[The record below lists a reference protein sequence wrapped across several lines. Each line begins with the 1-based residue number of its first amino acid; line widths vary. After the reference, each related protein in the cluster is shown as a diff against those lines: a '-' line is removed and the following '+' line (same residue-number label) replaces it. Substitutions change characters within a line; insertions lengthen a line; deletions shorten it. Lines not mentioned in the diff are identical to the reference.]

1 MPTAYIKNVT
11 LAGVLVLCGFLS
23 QSFAQTAPLPA
34 VTRLVLI
41 NTSTQKDIRAL
52 SGTSN
57 ISLLNDGSALN
68 IRAEGNSSVRCIAFY
83 YDDALVRVE
92 NIAPFA
98 FWADDSGKYK
108 KWTPTVG
115 THKLRAVPYSSTDR
129 KGTQGAAFE
138 VTLNVSAAA
147 APIPTPTTL
156 AVTKLTLVNAATQRD
171 IRTLTPG
178 AVIDLAAD
186 GTSLNIRADV
196 DGKPG
201 SIAFSLN
208 GKTITENIAPY
219 AIGGDDSG
227 KYRKWSPPLGSH
239 VLRATP
245 YSSSDRK
252 GTVGVPLEVAI
263 TVVQKGGNTPAPEPT
278 PTTLAVTKLTLVNAA
293 TQRDIRALTPGSVID
308 LASDGTSLNI
318 RADVDGKPGSIA
330 FTLSGKTIT
339 ENIAPYAIGGDD
351 SGKYRKWSPPLG
363 SHVLRATPYSSTDR
377 KGSVGTPLEVAI
389 TVVQNGGSAPSTP
402 APQPEEPGKPAEDDK
417 PTPAPDHSGSLASKL
432 YDAAGKLNETLY
444 HKLATSVDKA
454 TVELRLGPSFLDLS
468 PNASDDRPTLYR
480 PPSYPRTSGYIRTNP
495 YELGGP
501 PKTDGDY
508 WSESGQVGY
517 IPIDPSDPGLDRIQ
531 VYAYYDRV
539 FAISPR
545 LDWASGKPHP
555 DLQTREPYYAQ
566 FFGSLPKYPVAMAR
580 NYGMQC
586 NEAIVI
592 YQGGKL
598 AVAGTQ
604 TSRAGHERPYPAFQ
618 FPAHKVPT
626 SIAMTTA
633 NEFALVTIWD
643 TASKKGQLAVFALEG
658 KYLPFHTWPYIAM
671 PNQGSWSAFKLLGYV
686 DLPMRM
692 PSAVSAASNGWW
704 SGPSQTGNLV
714 LSQIDLATD
723 KHRKNVYDGGW
734 SGVVARGGYAI
745 VASKADNKVALVDL
759 EPLFSY
765 VRESYLSSAASF
777 KATMAARGTG
787 DSNFPQ
793 AFSVKPS
800 ITPKVVW
807 EANISSPNA
816 VLAGFRM
823 DRWTKDYYKA
833 YVASEDGTISI
844 IDTTP
849 LIRRASWERLGSLR
863 IAGTFNV
870 GRNPVSMCFT
880 RRSDS
885 NLPLIPH
892 AADGSQYK
900 PDPFNNL
907 LYIAVRGDRKVVAAV
922 TFEGKGAV
930 YRTIK
935 DSRMGDPVAV
945 STAIRGP
952 ILSVADF
959 NGKKMIS
966 FRVGKINDARNNKT
980 YGAGADGKQPFEF
993 AGEVPF
999 NGYPFLIN
1007 TTNVN

>member
-1 MPTAYIKNVT
+1 MSPRLIKTVA
-11 LAGVLVLCGFLS
+11 LAGVLVSCGFLS
-23 QSFAQTAPLPA
+23 QSFAQAAPSPA
-34 VTRLVLI
+34 VTRLVLVD
-41 NTSTQKDIRAL
+41 TTTQKDLRDLGAAN
-52 SGTSN
+52 N
-57 ISLLNDGSALN
+57 ISLQADGSALN
-68 IRAEGNSSVRCIAFY
+68 IRAEGNSSVRSIAFY
-83 YDDALVRVE
+83 YDGAHVRTENVE
-92 NIAPFA
+92 PFA
-98 FWADDSGKYK
+98 FWADDSGKFR

-115 THKLRAVPYSSTDR
+115 THQLRVVPYSSTDR
-129 KGTQGAAFE
+129 KGTQGPALE
-138 VTLNVSAAA
+138 ITLNVSTATE
-147 APIPTPTTL
+147 TPLPPSGL
-156 AVTKLTLVNAATQRD
+156 AVTKLTLVNASTQKD
-171 IRTLTPG
+171 IRTLSPG
-178 AVIDLAAD
+178 AVIDLSAD
-186 GTSLNIRADV
+186 GSALNIRADV
-196 DGKPG
+196 SGKPG
-201 SIAFSLN
+201 SIAFTLN

-227 KYRKWSPPLGSH
+227 KFRKWTPPLGSH

-245 YSSSDRK
+245 YSSTDRK
-252 GTVGVPLEVAI
+252 GTVGTPLEFAI
-263 TVVQKGGNTPAPEPT
+263 TVVQKATDNPAPQPDPEPNG
-278 PTTLAVTKLTLVNAA
+278 LAVTKLTLVNAS
-293 TQRDIRALTPGSVID
+293 TQKDIRTLSSDDVID
-308 LASDGTSLNI
+308 LSADGSALNI
-318 RADVDGKPGSIA
+318 RADVSGKPGSIA
-330 FTLSGKTIT
+330 FTLNGKTIT

-351 SGKYRKWSPPLG
+351 SGKFRKWTPPLG

-377 KGSVGTPLEVAI
+377 KGTVGTPLEFAI
-389 TVVQNGGSAPSTP
+389 TVVQKSTGNP
-402 APQPEEPGKPAEDDK
+402 APQPDPEPEPEPVDQQ
-417 PTPAPDHSGSLASKL
+417 PSPEPDPSGSLASKL
-432 YDAAGKLNETLY
+432 YDAAGKLNVSLY
-444 HKLATSVDKA
+444 NKLATTFDKA
-454 TVELRLGPSFLDLS
+454 MTEMRLGPAFADLS
-468 PNASDDRPTLYR
+468 PNAADDRPTLYR
-480 PPSYPRTSGYIRTNP
+480 PPSFSRTSGYIRTNP

-517 IPIDPSDPGLDRIQ
+517 IPVDPSDPGLDRIQ

-555 DLQTREPYYAQ
+555 DPQTREPYYAT
-566 FFGSLPKYPVAMAR
+566 FFGELPKYPVAMAR

-586 NEAIVI
+586 NEALVL
-592 YQGGKL
+592 YKGGKL
-598 AVAGTQ
+598 AVAATQ
-604 TSRAGHERPYPAFQ
+604 TSRNGSERPYPAFQ
-618 FPAHKVPT
+618 FPANKVPT
-626 SIAMTTA
+626 GIAMTTG

-643 TASKKGQLAVFALEG
+643 TATKKGQLAVFALEA

-671 PNQGSWSAFKLLGYV
+671 PNQGSWSALKLLGYV
-686 DLPMRM
+686 DLPMAM
-692 PSAVSAASNGWW
+692 PSSVAAASNGWW

-714 LSQIDLATD
+714 LSQIELGKDN
-723 KHRKNVYDGGW
+723 HRKNVYDGGW

-745 VASKADNKVALVDL
+745 VASKFDNKVALVDL
-759 EPLFSY
+759 APLFGY
-765 VRESYLSSAASF
+765 VRESYLSSANSF
-777 KATMAARGTG
+777 KKTMAARGTS
-787 DSNFPQ
+787 DSSFPE
-793 AFSVKPS
+793 AFSVKPA

-807 EANISSPNA
+807 QADISSPNA
-816 VLAGFRM
+816 VLAGFKM

-880 RRSDS
+880 RRGDG
-885 NLPLIPH
+885 NLPLIPRK
-892 AADGSQYK
+892 ADGTQYE

-907 LYIAVRGDRKVVAAV
+907 FYIAVRGDRKVVAAV

-935 DSRMGDPVAV
+935 DKRLEDPVAV

-952 ILSVADF
+952 ILSVTDF
-959 NGKKMIS
+959 RGKKMVS
-966 FRVGKINDARNNKT
+966 FRVGRINDARNKKV
-980 YGAGADGKQPFEF
+980 YGAGASGNDPFEF